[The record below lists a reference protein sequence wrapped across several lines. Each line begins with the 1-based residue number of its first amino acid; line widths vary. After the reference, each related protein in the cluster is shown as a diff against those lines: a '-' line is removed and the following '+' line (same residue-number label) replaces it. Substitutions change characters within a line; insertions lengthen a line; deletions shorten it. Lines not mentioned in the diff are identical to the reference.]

1 MTAFLI
7 RLFIKNHQNT
17 EDLTIREHYG
27 FLSNTVGI
35 LCNLALF
42 AAKFAIGTWSGSISI
57 IADAFN
63 SLSDMSSCTVSL
75 IGFKISNMPPD
86 KEHPFG
92 HGRMEYLSGLIIA
105 FIIILVGLEC
115 AKSAVQKI
123 LQPDVVTFNYAILTV
138 LLLSILVKFW
148 MSRFYKRI
156 SVLIRSVAVKASSK
170 DSLNDAFITGAA
182 LTSVILSTLSP
193 VPVDGYIG
201 LGVALFILYSGA
213 GMAKEILDPLLGQP
227 PDPALV
233 QEIEK
238 ILLSSEG
245 VIGVHDLIVHNYGP
259 GRIIASAHAEV
270 PADSDFVKIHDTI
283 DLAEREISRKLRIH
297 FVIHM
302 DPIDTND
309 AYTRELF
316 GVTQATVAQI
326 DPALSIHDFRIV
338 RGETHVNLIF
348 DVAVPNAFGTT
359 NKKLREDI
367 DARLKAV
374 DPHYFAVVTIDRGFG
389 LVN

>member
-1 MTAFLI
+1 MTPFLI

-27 FLSNTVGI
+27 FLGNVVGI
-35 LCNLALF
+35 FCNLILF
-42 AAKFAIGTWSGSISI
+42 AAKFAVGTWSGSISI
-57 IADAFN
+57 TADAFN
-63 SLSDMSSCTVSL
+63 NLSDMSSCTISL

-105 FIIILVGLEC
+105 FIIVLVGVEC
-115 AKSAVQKI
+115 VKSAVQKI
-123 LQPDVVTFNYAILTV
+123 IQPDSIELNTAVLTV
-138 LLLSILVKFW
+138 LGLSILIKFW
-148 MSRFYKRI
+148 MSRFYKHI
-156 SVLIRSVAVKASSK
+156 SILINSVAVKASSK
-170 DSLNDAFITGAA
+170 DSLNDTFITGAA
-182 LTSVILSTLSP
+182 LISVILSAFLP
-193 VPVDGYIG
+193 IPVDGYIG
-201 LGVALFILYSGA
+201 FGVALFILYSGA
-213 GMAKEILDPLLGQP
+213 SLAREILDPLLGQP

-245 VIGVHDLIVHNYGP
+245 VIGIHDLIVHNYGP
-259 GRIIASAHAEV
+259 GRIIASAHVEV

-309 AYTRELF
+309 TY
-316 GVTQATVAQI
+316 TQALLSMTQSAVSQI
-326 DPALSIHDFRIV
+326 DPALSIHDFRVV

-348 DVAVPNAFGTT
+348 DVAAPNAFNTPD
-359 NKKLREDI
+359 KKLREDI

-374 DPHYFAVVTIDRGFG
+374 NPNYFAVITIDRGFG
-389 LVN
+389 LIN